1 MILRLFLRSTS
12 RKSVR
17 PETCKMEG
25 NFKVNAFWPT
35 ELDLNNIPFI
45 STYLIVGGKD
55 HRSLPIKFSCHLSH
69 REKNQLGEVQLT
81 LEASMVPPNS

>member
-45 STYLIVGGKD
+45 SKYLIVGDPCQSNLAVTFHIG
-55 HRSLPIKFSCHLSH
+55 RRI
-69 REKNQLGEVQLT
+69 N
-81 LEASMVPPNS
+81 